1 MIFCERLMIMWERQI
16 KNKFGGIQEV
26 FRSEQD
32 VDDVLSPD
40 VIRALGYNPAGVS
53 VKYTIV
59 SLNKRNAEAFEK
71 ANQLGSRVDPWEL
84 NDQFITDS
92 LGVAIHELIIR
103 MFDPD
108 TVHEPQLMMEIK
120 DSNGKEAEVI
130 ADVPRTTRNT
140 IRLMVDDAMRKRNN
154 ELEKALETYSKEI
167 DLMREFIDKHNSK
180 DMYNKFAE
188 ERRFSNEGN

>member
-1 MIFCERLMIMWERQI
+1 MKGLMIMWERQI

-26 FRSEQD
+26 FRSEQV
-32 VDDVLSPD
+32 VDDALSSG
-40 VIRALGYNPAGVS
+40 VIRPLGYNPADVS
-53 VKYTIV
+53 VKYTIE

-71 ANQLGSRVDPWEL
+71 ANQVGSRVDPWEL
-84 NDQFITDS
+84 NDLFITDS
-92 LGVAIHELIIR
+92 LGTAIHELIMR

-120 DSNGKEAEVI
+120 DSNGREAEVI

-140 IRLMVDDAMRKRNN
+140 IRLIVDDAMRKRNI
-154 ELEKALETYSKEI
+154 ELESALETYSKEV
-167 DLMREFIDKHNSK
+167 DLMREFIDKYNAK
-180 DMYNKFAE
+180 EMYSKFAE

>member
-1 MIFCERLMIMWERQI
+1 MWERQI
-16 KNKFGGIQEV
+16 KNQFGGIQEV

-32 VDDVLSPD
+32 VDDVLSPN

-53 VKYTIV
+53 VKYTIEA
-59 SLNKRNAEAFEK
+59 LNKRNEEAFEK
-71 ANQLGSRVDPWEL
+71 AQQVGSRVDAYEL

-120 DSNGKEAEVI
+120 DSNGREAEVI
-130 ADVPRTTRNT
+130 ADIPRTTRNT
-140 IRLMVDDAMRKRNN
+140 IRLMVDDTMRKRNI
-154 ELEKALETYSKEI
+154 EMESALETYSKEI
-167 DLMREFIDKHNSK
+167 DLMQEFIEKYNMK
-180 DMYNKFAE
+180 DMYSKFAE
-188 ERRFSNEGN
+188 ERRFRNEGN

>member
-1 MIFCERLMIMWERQI
+1 MWERQI

-32 VDDVLSPD
+32 ADDVLSHD
-40 VIRALGYNPAGVS
+40 AIRPLGYNPADVS
-53 VKYTIV
+53 VKYTIE

-71 ANQLGSRVDPWEL
+71 ANQVGSRVDPWEL
-84 NDQFITDS
+84 NDLFITDS
-92 LGVAIHELIIR
+92 LGTAMHELIMR

-108 TVHEPQLMMEIK
+108 TVNEPQLMMEIK
-120 DSNGKEAEVI
+120 GSNGREAEVI
-130 ADVPRTTRNT
+130 ADVPSTTRNT

-167 DLMREFIDKHNSK
+167 DLMREFIEYNNAKE
-180 DMYNKFAE
+180 MYNKFAE
-188 ERRFSNEGN
+188 ERRFINEGN